1 MRTLLNFLIRNNY
14 YLLFIFLQIMC
25 VLLISK
31 NRNLQSTRILNSSNA
46 VAANTFQTISNTR
59 EYLSLRE
66 ENTKLARENAG
77 LLNIIRSRS
86 YELIQIASLVKNDT
100 LYKQK
105 YIYTDAKIINNST
118 NLRSNY
124 LTLNVGS
131 AQGITHDMAIINSEG
146 IIGVIKDVSKN
157 FSSALSVLH
166 KDVKVNCMLKKDG
179 AYGPL
184 SWEKDDDYSTATIT
198 DIPIHAHIKT
208 GDTIVTSALSSIFPE
223 GIMVGYVTS
232 FERKSGDS
240 FYTVKVKLST
250 NFKKIN
256 HVYVIKNLYKLE
268 QDSLEFK
275 SQTHDKDD
283 K

>member
-25 VLLISK
+25 IILISK

-46 VAANTFQTISNTR
+46 VAANTFKTIANTR
-59 EYLSLRE
+59 EYLALRE
-66 ENTKLARENAG
+66 ENQMLAKENAS

-86 YELIQIASLVKNDT
+86 YELIHVASLVQNDT

-105 YIYTDAKIINNST
+105 YIFNSAKVINNST

-131 AQGITHDMAIINSEG
+131 QQGITHDMAIINSEG
-146 IIGVIKDVSKN
+146 IVGVVKDVSKN
-157 FSSALSVLH
+157 FSSALSILH
-166 KDVKVNCMLKKDG
+166 KDVKVTCMLKKNG
-179 AYGPL
+179 FYGPL
-184 SWEKDDDYSTATIT
+184 SWEKDDDYSSATIS
-198 DIPIHAHIKT
+198 DMPMHSRIKA

-223 GIMVGYVTS
+223 GIMVGYVKS
-232 FERKSGDS
+232 FERKSGDA
-240 FYTVKVKLST
+240 FYTVKINLST

-256 HVYVIKNLYKLE
+256 HVYVIKNVFKNE
-268 QDSLEFK
+268 QDSLELK

>member
-1 MRTLLNFLIRNNY
+1 MRTLLNFLIRNYY
-14 YLLFIFLQIMC
+14 YLLFIFLQILC
-25 VLLISK
+25 IVLISK

-46 VAANTFQTISNTR
+46 IAANTFQTISNTR

-66 ENTKLARENAG
+66 ENQKLARENAG

-105 YIYTDAKIINNST
+105 YIYNAAKVINNSV

-124 LTLNVGS
+124 LTINIGS

-146 IIGVIKDVSKN
+146 IVGVIKDVSKN
-157 FSSALSVLH
+157 FASALSILH
-166 KDVKVNCMLKKDG
+166 KDVKVTCMLKKNG
-179 AYGPL
+179 FYGPL
-184 SWEKDDDYSTATIT
+184 SWEKDDDYSTATIS
-198 DIPIHAHIKT
+198 DMPMHSYIKA
-208 GDTIVTSALSSIFPE
+208 GDTIVTSAHSSIFPE
-223 GIMVGYVTS
+223 GVMVGYVKS
-232 FERKSGDS
+232 FERKSGDA
-240 FYTVKVKLST
+240 FYTVKVNLST
-250 NFKKIN
+250 NFKKLN
-256 HVYVIKNLYKLE
+256 HVYVIKNVFKAE

>member
-25 VLLISK
+25 IILISK

-46 VAANTFQTISNTR
+46 VAANTFKTIANTR
-59 EYLSLRE
+59 EYLALRE
-66 ENTKLARENAG
+66 ENSMLAKENAG

-86 YELIQIASLVKNDT
+86 YELIHVASLVQNDT

-105 YIYTDAKIINNST
+105 YIFNSAKVINNST

-131 AQGITHDMAIINSEG
+131 EQGITHDMAIINSEG
-146 IIGVIKDVSKN
+146 IVGVIKDVSKN

-166 KDVKVNCMLKKDG
+166 KDVKVTCMLKKNG
-179 AYGPL
+179 FYGPL
-184 SWEKDDDYSTATIT
+184 SWEKDDDYSSATIS
-198 DIPIHAHIKT
+198 DMPMHSRIKA

-223 GIMVGYVTS
+223 GIMVGYVKS
-232 FERKSGDS
+232 FERKSGDA
-240 FYTVKVKLST
+240 FYTVKINLST
-250 NFKKIN
+250 NFKKVN
-256 HVYVIKNLYKLE
+256 HVYVIKNVFKNE
-268 QDSLEFK
+268 QDSLELK